1 VTGSV
6 RSSRLRSTPPSS
18 PHNSKVPPPTAPI
31 RTPADT
37 RHPGL
42 RKATALTGDDVHLS
56 LEPSAQLG
64 PLQARLLALC
74 NARAPR
80 QFPDLSVL
88 GNPGANA
95 SAVNASGSTATV
107 AGGASAAPPIGS
119 TGGRLLAEAVVAVFT
134 AAVPPEVAARHALDD
149 LDELAQDI
157 ERCLHKGAEEYVKS
171 L

>member
-1 VTGSV
+1 M
-6 RSSRLRSTPPSS
+6 
-18 PHNSKVPPPTAPI
+18 
-31 RTPADT
+31 

-95 SAVNASGSTATV
+95 SAVNASGSAATV
-107 AGGASAAPPIGS
+107 SGGASAAPPIGS

-157 ERCLHKGAEEYVKS
+157 ERCLHKGADEYVKS